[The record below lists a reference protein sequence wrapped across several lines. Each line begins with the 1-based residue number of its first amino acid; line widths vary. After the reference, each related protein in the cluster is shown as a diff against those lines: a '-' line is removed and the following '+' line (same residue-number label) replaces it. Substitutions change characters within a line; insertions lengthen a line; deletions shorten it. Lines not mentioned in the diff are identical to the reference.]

1 MNLTKLIS
9 AFLLIISAFAFISCN
24 SNNPITPDDLLPKNK
39 KKLIEM
45 FTNTRCTVCPPA
57 NEYCTHIETGAGTTH
72 DDSSVIIIRYHTT
85 LYPND
90 PFYDFNPADNLARQN
105 VYNAGTANPKAYL
118 NGTFM
123 GVFNSSAWT
132 TQINNSLQFE
142 NPLSIEITKNYPVGD
157 RLGKVTLKISNFNVQ
172 TSDSLQLF
180 VALTESPISY
190 TAPNGETIFYDV
202 LRDII
207 TPAEGFNINLPG
219 KDKNYL
225 FEFTF
230 SLDTAINAD
239 NTYIT
244 SFVQN
249 KQTLEVYG
257 AEKRKLITP

>member
-9 AFLLIISAFAFISCN
+9 AFFIIIFSVAFISCN
-24 SNNPITPDDLLPKNK
+24 NDNPIISGDLLPKNNN
-39 KKLIEM
+39 KLIEM

-57 NEYCTHIETGAGTTH
+57 NEYCTLVETGAGTTH

-105 VYNAGTANPKAYL
+105 VYNAGIANPKAYL
-118 NGTFM
+118 DGTFM

-142 NPLSIEITKNYPVGD
+142 NPLSIEIGKNYPMGD

-172 TSDSLQLF
+172 TNDSLQLF
-180 VALTESPISY
+180 VALTESPINY

-207 TPAEGFNINLPG
+207 TPAEGFNITLPE
-219 KDKNYL
+219 KDKNYF

-230 SLDTAINAD
+230 SLDTVINE
-239 NTYIT
+239 NNVYIT

-249 KQTLEVYG
+249 RQTLQVYG
-257 AEKRKLITP
+257 ADKKKLITP